1 MKKPVVLRIY
11 KGDQLQGVK
20 QFLDA
25 QIVIGRQGEVQVAL
39 DGENVSLIHA
49 SIEERGGEYYVCD
62 LGSESGTFKNGQ
74 RVLDTKIESG
84 DELKIGEYKIEFS
97 LGAPRPKGIGETTN
111 PGFVVP
117 TPGAPTSSPPSSTQA
132 STPKPPPPPQTSTVK
147 PSAPASPAPT
157 AVNPPPPFGVEP
169 ITSSP
174 ASMSSSPV
182 GSSFPLAGPRSN
194 KKTARSSNTKKH
206 STEKTFAPASHYA
219 DVKDFVKPSKGTVVE
234 ILVAWRERVI
244 ATYHFSGKASGSSTI
259 MMGSHPGNDI
269 VLPVFAS
276 RLRKYPILK
285 LDRQAVVLV
294 TPEMTGELV
303 RGQSSSSFVDLL
315 RQNKMAK
322 SGSQYAIALDQG
334 EMVRVELND
343 QVSLIVRYVSDSP
356 KPVMAPLLDFTTAE
370 FTGVLLSVVLV
381 ATLGLYTYL
390 YSPPK
395 DLPDDTDNEPV
406 RTAMIILQTPTPPP
420 LPKPPPEKV
429 VVEATP
435 QPTPPPQI
443 VKATPSPKVE
453 PPKVKQHQAV
463 TNLTTKNDNGKS
475 ANAAPTKNKTGPR
488 QLTTPKSGGAIKTAA
503 KEGAQMQSKS
513 RDVSK
518 SGVFSVFGNNGA
530 QDKLAQSTT
539 GSGELAGLAS
549 AATGRAGSAENRAG
563 QGLGSSLKD
572 TGVGGNGKALEGIA
586 GGVGTT
592 GRGSGNAGYGT
603 GGLGNHAGTKIVTG
617 GTEESFSGSID
628 RDAIRRVIQANMRVI
643 RTCYERQLNRNPDL
657 FGKVIITWEI
667 GEQGRVMSASVK
679 SSELGEKG
687 GKEVGDCLVQNFKTW
702 KFPEPPPNQQVTV
715 SYPFFFSN

>member
-11 KGDQLQGVK
+11 KNDQLQGVK
-20 QFLDA
+20 QFLEP

-39 DGENVSLIHA
+39 DGDLVSLIHA
-49 SIEERGGEYYVCD
+49 SIEERGGEYYICD
-62 LGSESGTFKNGQ
+62 LGSEAGTVLNGQ

-84 DELKIGEYKIEFS
+84 DEIKIGEYKIEFF
-97 LGAPRPKGIGETTN
+97 LGAPRPKGVGEVTN
-111 PGFVVP
+111 PSIAVAPPTLSSATPPP
-117 TPGAPTSSPPSSTQA
+117 TPKAPAPPQQTFKAPSPASLAPTS
-132 STPKPPPPPQTSTVK
+132 
-147 PSAPASPAPT
+147 
-157 AVNPPPPFGVEP
+157 VNPPPPLGVEP
-169 ITSSP
+169 VTSSP

-182 GSSFPLAGPRSN
+182 TSFPLAGPRAN
-194 KKTARSSNTKKH
+194 KKTGRASGAKKH
-206 STEKTFAPASHYA
+206 SQEKTFAPASHYT

-244 ATYHFSGKASGSSTI
+244 ATYHFSGKSSGSSTI

-294 TPEMTGELV
+294 TPEMTGELI

-322 SGSQYAIALDQG
+322 SGSQYAISLDQG

-395 DLPDDTDNEPV
+395 DLPDDLDNEPV
-406 RTAMIILQTPTPPP
+406 RTAMIIMQTPTPAP
-420 LPKPPPEKV
+420 LPKPPPQKEV
-429 VVEATP
+429 VQPTP

-503 KEGAQMQSKS
+503 KEGSQMQSKS

-518 SGVFSVFGNNGA
+518 SGVFSVFGNAGA

-549 AATGRAGSAENRAG
+549 QATGRAGSAENRAG

-628 RDAIRRVIQANMRVI
+628 REAVRRVVLANMRVVK
-643 RTCYERQLNRNPDL
+643 TCYERQLNRSPDL
-657 FGKVIITWEI
+657 MGKVVITWDI
-667 GEQGRVMSASVK
+667 GEQGRVISAGVQSN
-679 SSELGEKG
+679 ELGEKG
-687 GKEVGDCLVQNFKTW
+687 GKEVADCIVQNLKTW

-715 SYPFFFSN
+715 AFPFFFSN